1 MEALLISLAKGFLS
15 LLGASSLFLLQAKQ
29 NVVEARVRAVE
40 AKEEQLKA
48 MRDLDR
54 LQPNIEK
61 GQIPRKK

>member
-1 MEALLISLAKGFLS
+1 MEALLIPLAKGLLS

-54 LQPNIEK
+54 LQPKIEK
-61 GQIPRKK
+61 GQVPRKK